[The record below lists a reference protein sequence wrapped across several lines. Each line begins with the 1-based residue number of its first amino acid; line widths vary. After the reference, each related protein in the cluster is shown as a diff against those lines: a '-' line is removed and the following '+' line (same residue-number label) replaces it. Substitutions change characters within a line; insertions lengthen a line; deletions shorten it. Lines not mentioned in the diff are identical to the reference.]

1 MMTREE
7 RLHILNELFSTVLER
22 EVFLSEDS
30 DNLAIEGWDS
40 LAHLLIISLI
50 EEKFGIKFA
59 LGEQQEMYTIST
71 ILDLIEEKISE

>member
-1 MMTREE
+1 MTREE
-7 RLHILNELFSTVLER
+7 RLHVLNELFSTVLER
-22 EVFLSEDS
+22 EISLSEDD

-50 EEKFGIKFA
+50 EERFGVKFA
-59 LGEQQEMYTIST
+59 LGEQQEMYKIST

>member
-22 EVFLSEDS
+22 EVSLSEDD

-50 EEKFGIKFA
+50 EEKLGVKFA
-59 LGEQQEMYTIST
+59 LGEQQEMYKIST